1 MSKIQDKLTR
11 LKQKRS
17 KKVQQLSESF
27 QQQIWDILE
36 DEILSIKEEISD
48 QIIEIVE
55 KIDDKDSLSGKE
67 LDQLKEELYLLAAY
81 IAEVSEDETIKSHK
95 ASVLIQNSTVTVQ
108 ATERGD
114 NIAQDKI
121 EGDKVVRDK
130 IQDYHNVEKSN

>member
-11 LKQKRS
+11 LKQKRF

-27 QQQIWDILE
+27 QQQIRDILE
-36 DEILSIKEEISD
+36 DEILRIKEEISD

-55 KIDDKDSLSGKE
+55 NIDDKDSLSGKE

-81 IAEVSEDETIKSHK
+81 ISEVSEDETIKSSK

-108 ATERGD
+108 TNERGD

-121 EGDKVVRDK
+121 EGDKVGRDH
-130 IQDYHNVEKSN
+130 ITDSR

>member
-11 LKQKRS
+11 LKKERS
-17 KKVQQLSESF
+17 KKIQRLSESL
-27 QQQIWDILE
+27 QQQIRDILE
-36 DEILSIKEEISD
+36 DEILRIKEEISD
-48 QIIEIVE
+48 QIIKIVE
-55 KIDDKDSLSGKE
+55 NIDDKDSLSGKE

-81 IAEVSEDETIKSHK
+81 IAEVSEDETITNPK

-108 ATERGD
+108 TNERGD
-114 NIAQDKI
+114 NIAQDKT

>member
-27 QQQIWDILE
+27 QQQIGDILE

-108 ATERGD
+108 TNERGD

>member
-11 LKQKRS
+11 LKKERS
-17 KKVQQLSESF
+17 KKIQRLSESL
-27 QQQIWDILE
+27 QQQIGDIVE
-36 DEILSIKEEISD
+36 DEILRIKEEISD

-55 KIDDKDSLSGKE
+55 NIDDKDSLSGKE

-81 IAEVSEDETIKSHK
+81 ISEVSEDETIKNSK

-108 ATERGD
+108 TNERGD

-121 EGDKVVRDK
+121 EGDRVGRDL
-130 IQDYHNVEKSN
+130 ITDSR

>member
-11 LKQKRS
+11 LKKERS
-17 KKVQQLSESF
+17 KKIQRLSESL
-27 QQQIWDILE
+27 QQQIGDILE
-36 DEILSIKEEISD
+36 DEILRIKEEISD

-55 KIDDKDSLSGKE
+55 NIDDKDSLSGKE

-81 IAEVSEDETIKSHK
+81 ISDVSEDETIKNPK

-108 ATERGD
+108 TNESGD

-121 EGDKVVRDK
+121 EGDKVGRDH
-130 IQDYHNVEKSN
+130 ITDSR